1 MTYYIRLIKFTKD
14 GAQRIKDFPKERA
27 EFLKKAKE
35 LGIKVHGSYITIG
48 RYDMVT
54 ILEADNEKTILK
66 LHASHAAPKGRIT
79 SETLTAVTA
88 EEFENI
94 LKTI

>member
-54 ILEADNEKTILK
+54 CMEVI
-66 LHASHAAPKGRIT
+66 
-79 SETLTAVTA
+79 
-88 EEFENI
+88 
-94 LKTI
+94 